1 MCIKMVVG
9 GMTNIGHKLA
19 YFAPITGFGIR
30 RRRRTGRGIV
40 RRVAGHA
47 VKHIGSFLASK
58 LGSLIAG
65 SGARIVGRGYRRR
78 RPRRPR
84 RRLLGYGRRRRRRT
98 LGYGIRRRRRLT
110 TLGSGRRHRRR
121 HIRHH
126 RRRRIP
132 RMMLTVMGR
141 RFVPHRGRGVR
152 RRTCRIF

>member
-1 MCIKMVVG
+1 MCIKMV
-9 GMTNIGHKLA
+9 TNIGHKLA

-47 VKHIGSFLASK
+47 VKHIVSFLASK

-84 RRLLGYGRRRRRRT
+84 RRLLGYGRRRRRT

>member
-1 MCIKMVVG
+1 MCIKMV
-9 GMTNIGHKLA
+9 TNIGHKLA

-30 RRRRTGRGIV
+30 RRRQTGRDIV

-78 RPRRPR
+78 RPRR
-84 RRLLGYGRRRRRRT
+84 RLLGYGRRRRRRT
-98 LGYGIRRRRRLT
+98 IGYGIRRRRRLT
-110 TLGSGRRHRRR
+110 TLGYGRRIRHHRR
-121 HIRHH
+121 HIRRHH